1 MSRSYFAYVPQDIY
15 LSDSTILDN
24 IQLGNISDEPNLD
37 LIKESYKLSGL
48 NELIESLPKNIMTEV
63 GENGSSLSGGQR
75 KRLGLARA
83 IYSQKPILILDEVT
97 SGLDRNTE
105 LSILADL
112 KKMSQD
118 KLIILVTHNSKD
130 IELFDKII
138 DLDKL

>member
-1 MSRSYFAYVPQDIY
+1 MVKEKGLICTSYLQP
-15 LSDSTILDN
+15 
-24 IQLGNISDEPNLD
+24 
-37 LIKESYKLSGL
+37 
-48 NELIESLPKNIMTEV
+48 
-63 GENGSSLSGGQR
+63 
-75 KRLGLARA
+75 
-83 IYSQKPILILDEVT
+83 KPILILDEVT

-138 DLDKL
+138 DLMGF

>member
-1 MSRSYFAYVPQDIY
+1 
-15 LSDSTILDN
+15 
-24 IQLGNISDEPNLD
+24 
-37 LIKESYKLSGL
+37 
-48 NELIESLPKNIMTEV
+48 MTEV